1 MHDIPVVKMVG
12 ITKRFAGVA
21 ANENVD
27 FDLNGSEIH
36 SLLGENGAGKT
47 TLMNILSGMYQPDSG
62 TILIRGK
69 AVGLCSPQDSLKRGI
84 GMVYQHPALIPQ
96 LTVLENL
103 VLGFEGGFFPNLSG
117 ARRTLRKI
125 EQTHGLYI
133 DSRKKIR
140 DLSVGERQRTE
151 ILKILFHESDVL
163 ILDEPTSML
172 SPAET
177 ETLFHTLQ
185 SLRDAGKSIVLIT
198 HKLNDALAVSDR
210 ITIMKSGRKASVLP
224 GDMLRGLGAKQ
235 GSSMILDLMFGTSH
249 VSGSPPVAGTSDR
262 EPVFELKQVDILNSQ
277 GQAGLKDISLSIAKG
292 EILGITGVD
301 DGHRR
306 LLAEVGGGQRRAVS
320 GGVYYRGR
328 DITRTGIAER
338 FELGITYISED
349 RLEEG
354 CVPDMNLAE
363 NGILQ
368 GYGRPPFSCFGVVND
383 HAAKSFAAGL
393 IRRFGIQAAHPETRI
408 GTLSGGN
415 IQKFILGRGL
425 AAKPGLIVCSNPTAG
440 LDTATV
446 KYIHELLKKESEAGA
461 AVLLITTDLDEL
473 LSCSRRIGVMFD
485 GRIIGFLNREAAT
498 VETVG
503 RLMVGVVD

>member
-1 MHDIPVVKMVG
+1 MRDTPVIKMVG

-27 FDLNGSEIH
+27 FDLNASEIH

-47 TLMNILSGMYQPDSG
+47 TLMHILSGMYQPDSG
-62 TILIRGK
+62 TILVRGQ
-69 AVGLCSPQDSLKRGI
+69 AVGLRSPLDSIKLGI
-84 GMVYQHPALIPQ
+84 GMVYQHPALIPE

-103 VLGFEGGFFPNLSG
+103 VLGFEGGFFPNLRG
-117 ARRTLRKI
+117 ASRTLRQI
-125 EQTHGLYI
+125 AQTYKLYI
-133 DSRKKIR
+133 DPLKRIR

-163 ILDEPTSML
+163 ILDEPTSMI

-177 ETLFHTLQ
+177 ETLFHTLR
-185 SLRDAGKSIVLIT
+185 SLRAAGKSIVLIT

-210 ITIMKSGRKASVLP
+210 ITIMQSGRKA
-224 GDMLRGLGAKQ
+224 GDLSGEMLRGMDAKQ
-235 GSSMILDLMFGTSH
+235 ASNMILELMFGTSDA
-249 VSGSPPVAGTSDR
+249 SAPPPAAGMPGR
-262 EPVFELKQVDILNSQ
+262 EPFFELKQVDILNSQ
-277 GQAGLKDISLSIAKG
+277 GQFGLKDISLRVAKG

-306 LLAEVGGGQRRAVS
+306 LLAEVVGGQSRAVS
-320 GGVYYRGR
+320 GGVYYRGQ

-349 RLEEG
+349 RVGEG
-354 CVPDMNLAE
+354 CVSDMNLAE
-363 NGILQ
+363 NSILQ
-368 GYGRPPFSCFGVVND
+368 VYGRAPFSRFGVIKD
-383 HAAKSFAAGL
+383 HVAKSFAAGM
-393 IRRFGIQAAHPETRI
+393 IRRFGIRAAHPETRI

-415 IQKFILGRGL
+415 IQKFILARGL

-446 KYIHELLKKESEAGA
+446 RYIHELLKKESEAGA

-473 LSCSRRIGVMFD
+473 FTCSRRIGVMFD
-485 GRIIGFLNREAAT
+485 GRLMGFLDRGDAT
-498 VETVG
+498 VEKVG
-503 RLMVGVVD
+503 RLMVGVVE